1 MKKVFAFV
9 AMMGLLTFGVNQT
22 INAQEE
28 APAIEEVAQDDSVA
42 VDLRKAEEN
51 NTLDAESKT
60 ENHSDSNKSHEACT
74 TLDELDLDSLVKTLG
89 SIILFCN
96 SVFSFNIFSSSE

>member
-28 APAIEEVAQDDSVA
+28 APAVEEVAQEDSAA
-42 VDLRKAEEN
+42 VDSIAAVEDVEAETEAEEGRSLSFLRWFVSRMSRLLEDERYH
-51 NTLDAESKT
+51 TRCVRVFKT
-60 ENHSDSNKSHEACT
+60 
-74 TLDELDLDSLVKTLG
+74 
-89 SIILFCN
+89 
-96 SVFSFNIFSSSE
+96 

>member
-28 APAIEEVAQDDSVA
+28 APAIEEVAQEDSAA
-42 VDLRKAEEN
+42 VDSIAAADEVDAPAEAEEKP
-51 NTLDAESKT
+51 AEETT
-60 ENHSDSNKSHEACT
+60 EA
-74 TLDELDLDSLVKTLG
+74 
-89 SIILFCN
+89 
-96 SVFSFNIFSSSE
+96 

>member
-28 APAIEEVAQDDSVA
+28 TEAPAIEEVAQDDSAA
-42 VDLRKAEEN
+42 VDSIAAAE
-51 NTLDAESKT
+51 T
-60 ENHSDSNKSHEACT
+60 EDRA
-74 TLDELDLDSLVKTLG
+74 
-89 SIILFCN
+89 
-96 SVFSFNIFSSSE
+96 